1 MAVNKTDLQEFRD
14 KKVQERETLTAEKD
28 TARQAVEQKVT
39 EFRKTLVNGLDLE
52 FRSQEDRLDG
62 AIDAIDQ
69 LIGQTPDDVIP
80 KEDL

>member
-1 MAVNKTDLQEFRD
+1 MAVNKKDLQEFRD
-14 KKVQERETLTAEKD
+14 KKVQEREILTAEKE